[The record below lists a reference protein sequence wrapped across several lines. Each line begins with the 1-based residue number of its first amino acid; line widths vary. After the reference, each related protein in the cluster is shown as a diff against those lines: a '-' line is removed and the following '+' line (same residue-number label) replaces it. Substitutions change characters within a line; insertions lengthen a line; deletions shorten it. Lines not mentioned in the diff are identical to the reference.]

1 MDVYGRSTK
10 FKTQKIRRGLDYASL
25 NEGSFKFILMR
36 TTPRIEMKCS
46 TFCVHDG
53 CCKLAKDTYEHPYA
67 YGVMRY
73 LPEFMSD
80 FERDDSHEHWLRCD
94 DAGTPLPRGTAK
106 NERII
111 KRSYIVLDTEC

>member
-46 TFCVHDG
+46 TFCVHDAAASWQRT
-53 CCKLAKDTYEHPYA
+53 L
-67 YGVMRY
+67 
-73 LPEFMSD
+73 MSI
-80 FERDDSHEHWLRCD
+80 HMH
-94 DAGTPLPRGTAK
+94 T
-106 NERII
+106 
-111 KRSYIVLDTEC
+111 V